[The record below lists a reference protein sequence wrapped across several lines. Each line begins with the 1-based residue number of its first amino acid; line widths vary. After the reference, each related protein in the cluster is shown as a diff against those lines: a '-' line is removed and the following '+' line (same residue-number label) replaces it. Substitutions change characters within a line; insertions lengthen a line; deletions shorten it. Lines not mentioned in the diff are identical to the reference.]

1 VSDLI
6 KVPYTELFQRANRIR
21 QQADAVRMEIQTLTE
36 TVESIQW
43 IGRRADKF
51 FAMWETARPEMEN
64 WATILENFANDLE
77 MQAQRMQA
85 ADEAF

>member
-1 VSDLI
+1 MSDFI
-6 KVPYTELFQRANRIR
+6 RVPYTELLQRATRIR
-21 QQADAVRMEIQTLTE
+21 QQADAVRAEIRTLNE

-43 IGRRADKF
+43 IGRRAEKF
-51 FAMWETARPEMEN
+51 FAMWDAARPEMET

-77 MQAQRMQA
+77 LQAQRMQA